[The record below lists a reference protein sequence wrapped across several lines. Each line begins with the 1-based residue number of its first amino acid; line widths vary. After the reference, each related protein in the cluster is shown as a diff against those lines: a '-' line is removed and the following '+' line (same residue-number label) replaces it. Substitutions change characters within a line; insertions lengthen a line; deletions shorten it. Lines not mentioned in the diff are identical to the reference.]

1 MFNVKIYSR
10 REFLSLISTEER
22 GENTMIHEEKESVRK
37 EINLRIAKTNKT
49 IERLHDQIKPI
60 EVNDGSIGRVTRMDA
75 IQQKSMLEANLRS
88 AEELLSKLER
98 ALDNLDKPHFG
109 ICVKCQRQIPL
120 ERILVIPETRFCVN
134 CADMS

>member
-1 MFNVKIYSR
+1 
-10 REFLSLISTEER
+10 
-22 GENTMIHEEKESVRK
+22 MIPEEKESIRK
-37 EINLRIAKTNKT
+37 EIDLRIAKAKKT

-88 AEELLSKLER
+88 AEESLTKLEQ

-109 ICVKCQRQIPL
+109 MCVRCQKQIPL
-120 ERILVIPETRFCVN
+120 ERILAIPETRLCVRL
-134 CADMS
+134 AALL